1 MYKDLKFPVL
11 IVHRDIKADTVAGE
25 RVRGIAHEL
34 EQDGFSIL
42 STASS
47 AEGRI
52 VASTH
57 HGLACILVAAE
68 GAGENQRLLQD
79 VVELIRVARVRAPQ
93 LPIFALGEQVTIEN
107 APAESMADLHQ
118 LRGILYLFE
127 DTVPFLARQV
137 ARAARNY
144 LAGLLPPFFR
154 ALVEHTAQSNYSWH
168 TPGHGGGVAYRKS
181 PVGQAFH
188 QFFGENTLRS
198 DLSVSVPELGSLLDH
213 TGPLAEAEDRAARN
227 FGADHTFFVIN
238 GTSTANKI
246 VWHSMVGREDLVLV
260 DRNCHKSILHSII
273 MTGAIPLY
281 LTPERNELGIIGPIP
296 LSEFSK
302 QSIAAKIAA
311 SPLARGREP
320 KVKLAVVTNST
331 YDGLCYNAELIKQT
345 LGDSVEV
352 LHFDEAWY
360 AYAAFHEFYD
370 GRYGMGTSR
379 SEEGPLVFATHSTHK
394 MLAAFSQ
401 ASMIHVQDGGTRKLD
416 VARFNEAFMMH
427 ISTSPQYGIIAS
439 LDVAS
444 AMMEGPAGRSLIQE
458 TFDEALSFRRALANV
473 RQNLDRNAGM
483 FCFQAATVLQELERH
498 APEVL
503 IAARAALADGSS
515 LENGQCR
522 QRELAAGAFAEAPDI
537 SVDYALMERSDK
549 VAVVP
554 CSIGWS
560 DIGSWQA
567 LRELSAADENG
578 NQVRGESVL
587 HDVSNCYIDSPK
599 RLVGAV
605 GVHDLI
611 IVDTPDALLVA
622 DAARSQDVKFVAQEL
637 KRRGHDAFRLHRTVS
652 RPWGTYTVLEE
663 GRRFKIKR
671 IVVRPKASLSLQMHH
686 HRSEHWIVVSGMA
699 LVENGEREFLLN
711 TNESTFIPAG
721 HSHRLSNPGI
731 IDLVM
736 IEVQSG
742 EYLGEDDIVRFND
755 IYGRAPASDEK
766 KA

>member
-302 QSIAAKIAA
+302 ESIAAKIAA

-473 RQNLDRNAGM
+473 RQNLDRNDWWFGVWQPEQVEGTDQVGTHDWVLEPSADWHGFGDIAEDYVLLDPIKVTLTTPGLSAGGKLSEQGIPAAIVSRFLWERGLVVEKTGLYSFLVLFSM
-483 FCFQAATVLQELERH
+483 GITKGKWSTLVTELLEFKRCYDANLPLLDVLPSVAQAGGKRYNGVGLRDLSDAMHASYRDNATAKAMKRMYTVL
-498 APEVL
+498 PEV
-503 IAARAALADGSS
+503 AMQPS
-515 LENGQCR
+515 
-522 QRELAAGAFAEAPDI
+522 EA
-537 SVDYALMERSDK
+537 YDK
-549 VAVVP
+549 
-554 CSIGWS
+554 
-560 DIGSWQA
+560 
-567 LRELSAADENG
+567 L
-578 NQVRGESVL
+578 VRGEVEAVPIARLEGRIAAVMLVPYPPGIPLIMPGERFTEATRSIL
-587 HDVSNCYIDSPK
+587 DYLEFARTFERAFPGFDSDVHG
-599 RLVGAV
+599 LQ
-605 GVHDLI
+605 H
-611 IVDTPDALLVA
+611 
-622 DAARSQDVKFVAQEL
+622 QDGPSG
-637 KRRGHDAFRLHRTVS
+637 RC
-652 RPWGTYTVLEE
+652 YTVEC
-663 GRRFKIKR
+663 IK
-671 IVVRPKASLSLQMHH
+671 
-686 HRSEHWIVVSGMA
+686 E
-699 LVENGEREFLLN
+699 
-711 TNESTFIPAG
+711 
-721 HSHRLSNPGI
+721 
-731 IDLVM
+731 
-736 IEVQSG
+736 
-742 EYLGEDDIVRFND
+742 
-755 IYGRAPASDEK
+755 
-766 KA
+766 